1 MQGVKSLP
9 WRYVA
14 KSGYCARGL
23 VYFMIG
29 VLALMVA
36 LGIGGKT
43 TDTKGAISTLLAQ
56 PFGWFLLITLIIGH
70 VGYVLWRFY
79 QAIKD
84 TDDHGTDFKGLF
96 IRFGLLGS
104 AFSYSFLSYWSI
116 KVALGV
122 SSSSSDDKKQMAS
135 WLGADYAQM
144 VLLFLCALVVV
155 IGAAHLIKAWKAK
168 FDDYMD
174 IPSKQRFWIMPLCRL
189 GLVSSGIA
197 WLILALLFY
206 QSAMVTQD
214 NDIKGMQDVLDSI
227 SSNYAG
233 AWLLGSMA
241 LGLMAFGL
249 YSFLEALYRRIKI

>member
-1 MQGVKSLP
+1 MKNYNYILS
-9 WRYVA
+9 
-14 KSGYCARGL
+14 
-23 VYFMIG
+23 I
-29 VLALMVA
+29 LA
-36 LGIGGKT
+36 
-43 TDTKGAISTLLAQ
+43 STLL
-56 PFGWFLLITLIIGH
+56 
-70 VGYVLWRFY
+70 LWSC
-79 QAIKD
+79 
-84 TDDHGTDFKGLF
+84 GG
-96 IRFGLLGS
+96 
-104 AFSYSFLSYWSI
+104 
-116 KVALGV
+116 
-122 SSSSSDDKKQMAS
+122 DDKKQMAS